1 MVILHKKARH
11 FLALK
16 EKVVVFGRCFLFIFC
31 LNYITNIAIISSTQ
45 TIVPIAK

>member
-16 EKVVVFGRCFLFIFC
+16 EKVVVFGRCFLFIIC
-31 LNYITNIAIISSTQ
+31 L
-45 TIVPIAK
+45 